1 MKLKAFCTFNDNDN
15 LDVNDDFEKDMH
27 IKIKAEHKSI
37 RNGVEF
43 DLPNFTVLTGKNGS
57 GKSHLLE
64 AISTNGLAEIR
75 DGQNVLSTIK
85 YIRFNDLNPQFQEE
99 ISEDDVKNS
108 WRGTW
113 NQLNQYLQNY
123 RRNPRGYNNSFES
136 LIQQYDSQTQKFL
149 QYWYELAENDVEK
162 LTENLFYENYEL
174 SREDL
179 FTSQIGTIFKLYQT
193 RLDENKMNEVS
204 NREEGTSL
212 PVLSNEEFEQK
223 YGRKPWEVINEMMK
237 TAHLPYEV
245 EAPTRFRP
253 SINYHLQLIGR
264 QRNIR
269 IQVNDLSTGEKV
281 LMSLALSIYSTEEK
295 AARPDVLLIDEP
307 DAPLHPEYSNYL
319 IQAIKESI
327 VDKSGVRVIITT
339 HSPTTVAMAPEESI
353 YQMSRDLS
361 KPVKVTKQQAINL
374 LTKDLDNMR
383 VSIEER
389 RQIFVESKY
398 DVGFY
403 NRLYKCL
410 SANHVFTTVPFFLA
424 AKSGE
429 GSNCQDVKD
438 IVNALR
444 QHGNDLVYGVIDY
457 DGQNHGN
464 QYVCVVGGGK
474 RYAIDNYIF
483 DPIYLAFLLIRERV
497 VTSEDMGVG
506 KSVTFTQL
514 HTLTHNELQTM
525 IDYVASSLGF
535 NDANK
540 TSYNV
545 LAEPDSYE
553 VASEWFTIQGHDLE
567 DKITQKWGKL
577 YGIKHGHG
585 DDYLK
590 NYVLDNVTV
599 EFPQFIAKE
608 VKELF
613 EKFE

>member
-1 MKLKAFCTFNDNDN
+1 
-15 LDVNDDFEKDMH
+15 MH
-27 IKIKAEHKSI
+27 IKVREEHKSI
-37 RNGVEF
+37 RSGVEF

-64 AISTNGLAEIR
+64 TISTNGLSEIM
-75 DGQNVLSTIK
+75 DGQDVMRIIK
-85 YIRFNDLNPQFQEE
+85 YIKFNDLNPQFQEE

-108 WRGTW
+108 WRNTW
-113 NQLNQYLQNY
+113 NQLNQYLHSY
-123 RRNPRGYNNSFES
+123 RRNPRGYNNSFQR
-136 LIQQYDSQTQKFL
+136 LIQQYDPKTQKFI
-149 QYWYELAENDVEK
+149 QYWYELAGNDVEK
-162 LTENLFYENYEL
+162 LTEELFYDNYEI

-179 FTSQIGTIFKLYQT
+179 FASQIGTIFKLYQT

-204 NREEGTSL
+204 NKEEGTSL
-212 PVLSNEEFEQK
+212 PVLSNEQFEQK
-223 YGRKPWEVINEMMK
+223 YGRKPWDVINEMMR

-245 EAPTRFRP
+245 EAPARFRP
-253 SINYHLQLIGR
+253 SINYHLQLIDR
-264 QRNIR
+264 QRNIK

-339 HSPTTVAMAPEESI
+339 HSPTTVAMSPEESI
-353 YQMSRDLS
+353 YQMNRDLS
-361 KPVKVTKQQAINL
+361 RPVKVTKQQAINL

-389 RQIFVESKY
+389 RQVFVESKY

-410 SANHVFTTVPFFLA
+410 SANNVFTTVPFFLA
-424 AKSGE
+424 AKSGD

-438 IVNALR
+438 IANALR

-457 DGQNHGN
+457 DGHNQGN

-483 DPIYLAFLLIRERV
+483 DPIYVAFLLIREHV
-497 VTSEDMGVG
+497 VTSEHMGIG
-506 KSVTFTQL
+506 RNLTFTQL
-514 HTLTHNELQTM
+514 HTLTHYELQIM
-525 IDYVASSLGF
+525 IDYVASLLGF
-535 NDANK
+535 DNNNK
-540 TSYNV
+540 TSYDV
-545 LAEPDSYE
+545 LKSDTFE
-553 VASEWFTIQGHDLE
+553 VSSEWFTIQGHDLE
-567 DKITQKWGKL
+567 EKITQKWGML

-590 NYVLDNVTV
+590 NYVLDNVIV
-599 EFPQFIAKE
+599 EFPQFIAQE

-613 EKFE
+613 EKFV

>member
-1 MKLKAFCTFNDNDN
+1 
-15 LDVNDDFEKDMH
+15 MH
-27 IKIKAEHKSI
+27 IKINNKHKSI
-37 RNGVEF
+37 RSGVEF

-64 AISTNGLAEIR
+64 AISTNGLSEVI
-75 DGQNVLSTIK
+75 DGQNVLSMVK
-85 YIRFNDLNPQFQEE
+85 YIKFNDLNPQFQEE
-99 ISEDDVKNS
+99 ISEDDVKNG
-108 WRGTW
+108 WRNVW
-113 NQLNQYLQNY
+113 NQLNQHLQNY
-123 RRNPRGYNNSFES
+123 RQNSRAYNNSFQS
-136 LIQQYDSQTQKFL
+136 YIQRWDQQTKKFI
-149 QYWYELAENDVEK
+149 QYWYDLAENDVEK
-162 LTENLFYENYEL
+162 LTENLVYENYEI

-179 FTSQIGTIFKLYQT
+179 FTSQIGVIFKLYQT

-204 NREEGTSL
+204 NKEEGTSL
-212 PVLSNEEFEQK
+212 PVLSNEQFELK

-245 EAPTRFRP
+245 KAPTKFRP
-253 SINYHLQLIGR
+253 AINYHLQLIDR

-281 LMSLALSIYSTEEK
+281 LMSLALSIYSTEEE
-295 AARPDVLLIDEP
+295 AARPDMLLIDEP

-383 VSIEER
+383 VSTEER

-424 AKSGE
+424 AKSGD
-429 GSNCQDVKD
+429 GSNCQDVKN

-444 QHGNDLVYGVIDY
+444 DHGNDLVYGVIDY
-457 DGQNHGN
+457 DTHNQGN
-464 QYVCVVGGGK
+464 QYVCVVGRGN

-483 DPIYLAFLLIRERV
+483 DPIYVAFLLIRERIA
-497 VTSEDMGVG
+497 TSEDMSLGR
-506 KSVTFTQL
+506 SVTFTQL
-514 HTLTHNELQTM
+514 HTVTHDELQTM
-525 IDYVASSLGF
+525 IDYVASSLEF
-535 NDANK
+535 DETNK
-540 TSYNV
+540 TSYEV
-545 LAEPDSYE
+545 LKPDTFE
-553 VASEWFTIQGHDLE
+553 IASEWFTIQGHDLE
-567 DKITQKWGKL
+567 EKIIQKWPQL
-577 YGIKHGHG
+577 NGIKHGHG

-599 EFPQFIAKE
+599 EFPQFIALE

-613 EKFE
+613 EMFE

>member
-1 MKLKAFCTFNDNDN
+1 
-15 LDVNDDFEKDMH
+15 MH

-37 RNGVEF
+37 RSGVEF
-43 DLPNFTVLTGKNGS
+43 DLPSFTVLTGKNGS

-64 AISTNGLAEIR
+64 VISTNGLSEIM
-75 DGQNVLSTIK
+75 DGQDVMRTVK
-85 YIRFNDLNPQFQEE
+85 YIKFNDLNPQFQED

-108 WRGTW
+108 WRSIW

-123 RRNPRGYNNSFES
+123 RRNPRGYNNSFQS
-136 LIQQYDSQTQKFL
+136 LIQQYDPQTQKFL
-149 QYWYELAENDVEK
+149 QYWYELAGNDVEN
-162 LTENLFYENYEL
+162 LTENLFYENYEI

-204 NREEGTSL
+204 NKEEGTSL
-212 PVLSNEEFEQK
+212 PVLTNEQFEQK
-223 YGRKPWEVINEMMK
+223 YGRKPWEVINEMMR

-245 EAPTRFRP
+245 EAPTRYRP
-253 SINYHLQLIGR
+253 SINYHLQLIDR

-353 YQMSRDLS
+353 YQMSREKS
-361 KPVKVTKQQAINL
+361 MPIKVTKQQAINL

-410 SANHVFTTVPFFLA
+410 SANTVFTTVPFFLP

-429 GSNCQDVKD
+429 GSNCQDVKE

-457 DGQNHGN
+457 DGHNRGN
-464 QYVCVVGGGK
+464 QFICVVGGDK

-483 DPIYLAFLLIRERV
+483 DPIFVAFLLIREHV
-497 VTSEDMGVG
+497 VTSKDMGLE
-506 KSVTFTQL
+506 SDVTFTQL

-545 LAEPDSYE
+545 LEPDTFE

-577 YGIKHGHG
+577 YGIKHGYG

-599 EFPQFIAKE
+599 EFPQFIAQE

>member
-1 MKLKAFCTFNDNDN
+1 
-15 LDVNDDFEKDMH
+15 MH
-27 IKIKAEHKSI
+27 IKIKEGHKSI
-37 RNGVEF
+37 RSGVEF

-64 AISTNGLAEIR
+64 AISANGLSEV
-75 DGQNVLSTIK
+75 GEVQNMLSTIK

-108 WRGTW
+108 WRNSW
-113 NQLNQYLQNY
+113 NQLNQHLQNY
-123 RRNPRGYNNSFES
+123 RRNLRGYNNSFQTY
-136 LIQQYDSQTQKFL
+136 IHQYDSQTQKFL
-149 QYWYELAENDVEK
+149 QYWFDIAEDDVEK
-162 LTENLFYENYEL
+162 LTENLFYENYEI

-179 FTSQIGTIFKLYQT
+179 FTSQIGTILKLYQT

-204 NREEGTSL
+204 NKEEGTSL
-212 PVLSNEEFEQK
+212 PVLSNEQFEQK

-245 EAPTRFRP
+245 EAPMKFRP
-253 SINYHLQLIGR
+253 AVNYHLQLIDR

-269 IQVNDLSTGEKV
+269 IRVNDLSTGEKV
-281 LMSLALSIYSTEEK
+281 LMSLALSIYSTEEE

-353 YQMSRDLS
+353 YQMNRDLS

-398 DVGFY
+398 DVGYY
-403 NRLYKCL
+403 NRLNKCL
-410 SANHVFTTVPFFLA
+410 SANHVFITVPFFLA
-424 AKSGE
+424 AKSGD

-457 DGQNHGN
+457 DDHNQGN

-483 DPIYLAFLLIRERV
+483 DPIYVAFLLIRKHV
-497 VTSEDMGVG
+497 VTCEDMGIG
-506 KSVTFTQL
+506 RDLTFTQL

-525 IDYVASSLGF
+525 IDYVASLLGF
-535 NDANK
+535 DNNNK
-540 TSYNV
+540 TLYDV
-545 LAEPDSYE
+545 LKPDTFE

-567 DKITQKWGKL
+567 EKITQKWARL

-590 NYVLDNVTV
+590 NYMLDNVIV
-599 EFPQFIAKE
+599 EFPQFIAQE

-613 EKFE
+613 EKFV

>member
-1 MKLKAFCTFNDNDN
+1 M
-15 LDVNDDFEKDMH
+15 
-27 IKIKAEHKSI
+27 
-37 RNGVEF
+37 
-43 DLPNFTVLTGKNGS
+43 
-57 GKSHLLE
+57 
-64 AISTNGLAEIR
+64 
-75 DGQNVLSTIK
+75 
-85 YIRFNDLNPQFQEE
+85 
-99 ISEDDVKNS
+99 
-108 WRGTW
+108 
-113 NQLNQYLQNY
+113 
-123 RRNPRGYNNSFES
+123 
-136 LIQQYDSQTQKFL
+136 
-149 QYWYELAENDVEK
+149 EK
-162 LTENLFYENYEL
+162 LTENLFYENYEI

-212 PVLSNEEFEQK
+212 PVLSKEQFEQK
-223 YGRKPWEVINEMMK
+223 YGRKPWSVINEMMR

-245 EAPTRFRP
+245 EAPIRFRP
-253 SINYHLQLIGR
+253 SINYHLQLIDKSR
-264 QRNIR
+264 DLR

-281 LMSLALSIYSTEEK
+281 LMSLALSIYSTEEQ

-307 DAPLHPEYSNYL
+307 DAPLHPEFSNYL
-319 IQAIKESI
+319 IQAVKESI
-327 VDKSGVRVIITT
+327 VDKSGVKVIITT

-353 YQMSRDLS
+353 YQMDKEQG

-389 RQIFVESKY
+389 RQVFVESKY

-410 SANHVFTTVPFFLA
+410 SANNVFTTVPFFLA

-590 NYVLDNVTV
+590 NYVLDNVIV
-599 EFPQFIAKE
+599 EFPQFIAQE

-613 EKFE
+613 EMFE

>member
-1 MKLKAFCTFNDNDN
+1 
-15 LDVNDDFEKDMH
+15 MH
-27 IKIKAEHKSI
+27 IRIKNKHKSI
-37 RNGVEF
+37 QSGVEF

-64 AISTNGLAEIR
+64 TISTNGLSEIM
-75 DGQNVLSTIK
+75 DGQDVMRTIK
-85 YIRFNDLNPQFQEE
+85 YIKFNDLNPQFQEE

-108 WRGTW
+108 WRNTW
-113 NQLNQYLQNY
+113 NQLNQYLQSY
-123 RRNPRGYNNSFES
+123 RRNPRGYNNSFQR
-136 LIQQYDSQTQKFL
+136 LIQQYDPKTQKFI
-149 QYWYELAENDVEK
+149 QYWYELAGNDVEK
-162 LTENLFYENYEL
+162 LTEELFYENYEI

-179 FTSQIGTIFKLYQT
+179 FASQIGTIFKLYQT

-204 NREEGTSL
+204 NKEEGTSL
-212 PVLSNEEFEQK
+212 PVLSNEQFEQK
-223 YGRKPWEVINEMMK
+223 YGRKPWDVINEMMR

-245 EAPTRFRP
+245 EAPARFRP
-253 SINYHLQLIGR
+253 SINYHLQLIDR
-264 QRNIR
+264 QRNIK

-339 HSPTTVAMAPEESI
+339 HSPTTVAMSPEESI
-353 YQMSRDLS
+353 YQMNRDLS
-361 KPVKVTKQQAINL
+361 RPVKVTKQQAINL

-389 RQIFVESKY
+389 RQVFVESKY

-410 SANHVFTTVPFFLA
+410 SANNVFTTVPFFLA
-424 AKSGE
+424 AKSGD

-438 IVNALR
+438 IANALR

-457 DGQNHGN
+457 DGHNQGN

-483 DPIYLAFLLIRERV
+483 DPIYVAFLLIREHV
-497 VTSEDMGVG
+497 VTSEHMGIG
-506 KSVTFTQL
+506 RNLTFTQL
-514 HTLTHNELQTM
+514 HTLTHYELQIM
-525 IDYVASSLGF
+525 IDYVASLLGF
-535 NDANK
+535 DNNNK
-540 TSYNV
+540 TSYDV
-545 LAEPDSYE
+545 LKPDTFE
-553 VASEWFTIQGHDLE
+553 VSSEWFTIQGHDLE
-567 DKITQKWGKL
+567 EKITQKWGML

-590 NYVLDNVTV
+590 NYVLDNVIV
-599 EFPQFIAKE
+599 EFPQFIAQE

-613 EKFE
+613 EKFV